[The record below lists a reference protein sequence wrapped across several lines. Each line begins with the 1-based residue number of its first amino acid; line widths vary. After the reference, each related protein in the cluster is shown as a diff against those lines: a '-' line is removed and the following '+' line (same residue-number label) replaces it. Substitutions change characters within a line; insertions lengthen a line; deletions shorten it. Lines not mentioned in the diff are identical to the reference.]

1 VSELQHPDSRS
12 FEQVAELYERV
23 RPSYPD
29 EAVDWLAEQLR
40 LDESSTVLD
49 LGAGTGKLT
58 AAFVP
63 RVARVIAVEPG
74 PEMLAQLRQ
83 AVPQADAV
91 LGPAEAIPLPD
102 DSVDAVVCGQSFHWF
117 RTDEARQEIQRV
129 LRPDRGLGMIWN
141 LRDPD
146 DPLQRR
152 ITELLDPF
160 VPRGR
165 ATEEGVEAFVR
176 QTFAELLSGVFAFA
190 EPLDA
195 DRIAARIASIS
206 FVAAAPERKRRE
218 LLDAVRAL
226 ALARGGRVL
235 FRYRTEVYVTFNVG

>member
-1 VSELQHPDSRS
+1 
-12 FEQVAELYERV
+12 
-23 RPSYPD
+23 
-29 EAVDWLAEQLR
+29 VDWLVEQLR
-40 LDESSTVLD
+40 LDAGSTLLD

-63 RVARVIAVEPG
+63 RVARVIGVEPG

-91 LGPAEAIPLPD
+91 LGPAEAIPFAD

-117 RTDEARQEIQRV
+117 RIVEALREIRRV
-129 LRPDRGLGMIWN
+129 LRPGCGLGMIWN

-146 DPLQRR
+146 DPLQNK

-160 VPRGR
+160 VPTGR
-165 ATEEGVEAFVR
+165 ATDEGVAAFVR
-176 QTFAELLSGVFAFA
+176 ETFGELQRGLFAFE

-195 DRIAARIASIS
+195 DTVAARIASIS
-206 FVAAAPERKRRE
+206 FVAAAPEPKRRE
-218 LLDAVRAL
+218 LVGAVRTL
-226 ALARGGRVL
+226 VVARGGSVP
-235 FRYRTEVYVTFNVG
+235 FRYRTEAYVTFNVA